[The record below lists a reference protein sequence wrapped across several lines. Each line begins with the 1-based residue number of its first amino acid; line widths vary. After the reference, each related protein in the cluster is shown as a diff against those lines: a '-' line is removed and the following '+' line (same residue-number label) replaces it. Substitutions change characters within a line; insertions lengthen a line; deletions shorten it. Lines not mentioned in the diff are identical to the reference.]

1 MSGINFGYVIK
12 SALVLTLAGAIV
24 SCGERAEES
33 TEQNQP
39 EEITQSSEDHV
50 DFTTPERIG
59 IAEAEETIVTE
70 PAEPESDLGESME
83 ESLESIL
90 ARADE
95 IIQRTESSL
104 DKSSDEVKQELEE
117 IAEDATEKDDDD
129 VSDETFGIDEAVQKA
144 IDDRK
149 LEVVKASPDLIRKIQ
164 QALQDA
170 GLNPGPADGM
180 MGPRTK
186 NALAEFQNQHNLA
199 TSGITR
205 ETLHELNIN
214 F

>member
-39 EEITQSSEDHV
+39 EEITQSSEDHA
-50 DFTTPERIG
+50 DLTASERIG

-70 PAEPESDLGESME
+70 PAEPEVDLGESME

-117 IAEDATEKDDDD
+117 IAEDATEKDDD

-186 NALAEFQNQHNLA
+186 NALAEFQNQHDLA

>member
-24 SCGERAEES
+24 SCGEQAEES

-39 EEITQSSEDHV
+39 EEITQSSEDHA
-50 DFTTPERIG
+50 DLTASERIG

-70 PAEPESDLGESME
+70 PAEPEVDLGESME

-117 IAEDATEKDDDD
+117 IAEDATEKDDD

>member
-24 SCGERAEES
+24 SCGEQAEES

-39 EEITQSSEDHV
+39 EEITQSSEDHA
-50 DFTTPERIG
+50 DLTASERIG

-70 PAEPESDLGESME
+70 PAEPEVDLGESME

-186 NALAEFQNQHNLA
+186 NALAEFQNQHDLA

>member
-1 MSGINFGYVIK
+1 
-12 SALVLTLAGAIV
+12 
-24 SCGERAEES
+24 
-33 TEQNQP
+33 
-39 EEITQSSEDHV
+39 
-50 DFTTPERIG
+50 
-59 IAEAEETIVTE
+59 
-70 PAEPESDLGESME
+70 ESME

-117 IAEDATEKDDDD
+117 IAEDATEKDDD

-205 ETLHELNIN
+205 ETLH
-214 F
+214 

>member
-39 EEITQSSEDHV
+39 EEITQSSEDHA
-50 DFTTPERIG
+50 DLTASERIG

-70 PAEPESDLGESME
+70 PAEPEVDLGESME

-117 IAEDATEKDDDD
+117 IAEDATEKDDD